1 MFVSRCDSLFV
12 RFGSV
17 PITWYNFD
25 FPVLLFELVRNQI
38 SLATLRRFVFVDT
51 LIILEAAREEVGA
64 CLKLQ
69 CLARTFCKPGDLR
82 AHRVW

>member
-1 MFVSRCDSLFV
+1 MFVSVLFP
-12 RFGSV
+12 SV
-17 PITWYNFD
+17 PITWYKFD

-38 SLATLRRFVFVDT
+38 SLATLRRFFFVDT
-51 LIILEAAREEVGA
+51 LTILEATREEVGA

-69 CLARTFCKPGDLR
+69 CLTRSFCKPEELR